1 MINHNFFQ
9 RYEPIIEGSA
19 CTIPTA
25 EETARLMTPERNDDY
40 VDVDVQEPNQ
50 HGWIY
55 VVIAIS
61 NCLMIVNSSI
71 NFYIYYGKYRKHLP
85 QNKWISR
92 FGKRTISQPPPTS
105 LTRLSM
111 MPNESRS
118 EGRSI
123 RQNFD

>member
-1 MINHNFFQ
+1 MVEGASCRI
-9 RYEPIIEGSA
+9 PIGEKTEQS
-19 CTIPTA
+19 
-25 EETARLMTPERNDDY
+25 MTTERNDEY
-40 VDVDVQEPNQ
+40 VDIDVQESNQ

-85 QNKWISR
+85 QSKWICSR
-92 FGKRTISQPPPTS
+92 FGERTLSQPPPIS

>member
-1 MINHNFFQ
+1 MI
-9 RYEPIIEGSA
+9 PM
-19 CTIPTA
+19 A
-25 EETARLMTPERNDDY
+25 EETARPMTTERNDDY
-40 VDVDVQEPNQ
+40 VDIDVQESNQ

-85 QNKWISR
+85 QSKWIFSR
-92 FGKRTISQPPPTS
+92 FGKQTISQPPPIS